1 MTLFKMWQKQM
12 KQKAKNG
19 RKKLVFENTK
29 EKEKSRKRDCRF
41 SKCNKCKWKITQKR
55 NEKNRFWKYKKIR
68 KRGCRFSKCNQHLRP
83 LLLLHAIKKLQ
94 SQQKHR
100 NATLFFI
107 DTSMIKQ
114 KRCQKDTQKHKCWI
128 SDNHC
133 HSIDPGPIIFYQ
145 TKPTKP
151 YLTNQTCKAKPTKS
165 NQTYQNTPTKSN
177 PPNQTCQTKIYQ
189 IK

>member
-1 MTLFKMWQKQM
+1 MSSFSPICCPNILKTPHWYPFEKAAVRRGPWKKSLLIENKKNEKKRGKGMTLFKMWQKQM

-100 NATLFFI
+100 NATLFFH
-107 DTSMIKQ
+107 
-114 KRCQKDTQKHKCWI
+114 KHQ
-128 SDNHC
+128 HAR
-133 HSIDPGPIIFYQ
+133 
-145 TKPTKP
+145 T
-151 YLTNQTCKAKPTKS
+151 
-165 NQTYQNTPTKSN
+165 
-177 PPNQTCQTKIYQ
+177 
-189 IK
+189 

>member
-1 MTLFKMWQKQM
+1 MFTFTEFLTPYIQLSLCVTTSLLLRRNEQFFTNLLSKYFEDSSLVPIWKGCREKGSLKKIVIKKWKKRGKGMTLFKMWQKQM

-83 LLLLHAIKKLQ
+83 LLLLHAIKELQ

-100 NATLFFI
+100 NATLFFH
-107 DTSMIKQ
+107 
-114 KRCQKDTQKHKCWI
+114 KHQ
-128 SDNHC
+128 HAR
-133 HSIDPGPIIFYQ
+133 
-145 TKPTKP
+145 T
-151 YLTNQTCKAKPTKS
+151 
-165 NQTYQNTPTKSN
+165 
-177 PPNQTCQTKIYQ
+177 
-189 IK
+189 